1 MSIKKLLNFRKIS
14 SVFIC
19 LLCLNTPDYVQAQ
32 SIQVRV
38 NATPPQNGFIRGI
51 TGVGNYSGDNFVPV
65 KEFASVLDIPVRIDD
80 NLKKIL
86 LIIERVDI
94 TLSVDNPFVVIGEDL
109 YQMPIEVREYR
120 SEIFIPVREFTT
132 LLDRHLP
139 GSYAYDPELRHL
151 EIGFSDEI
159 NITDLYVEEKANG
172 SLIHIASTKYFGE
185 NLNYWFDESKYN
197 LTVEFYTGR
206 LDTLFMSSRDTR
218 GLVLRTTAVQH
229 LEIASIT
236 FKLSRYVDDVT
247 VTQTP
252 ASKEILISLLRS
264 NTEIPVDDYSFEL
277 DEFAQ
282 SYSEEIVARDR
293 ESWNVN
299 TVVIDP
305 GHGGKDPGTVG
316 ENGLY
321 EKDIVLDIAR
331 FLGNLLRKS
340 NLVEN
345 VIYTRNSDEFVSLK
359 KRTEVA
365 NDSEGKLFISIH
377 INANNN
383 TSIRG
388 FETYFLHP
396 GKNRD
401 ALEVLEVAQ
410 RENNVIDFYEN
421 SDPVHEFTEEELMIL
436 SITPN
441 AFVKESEQLATFI
454 SEGIDR
460 KVSWTNK
467 GVKQAGFVVLWG
479 VSMPNVLI
487 EAGFITNSRNR
498 NDLQS
503 LTVKHRIAEGIFE
516 GIRKFI
522 DEIRS

>member
-1 MSIKKLLNFRKIS
+1 MFLKKLLHFSKIP
-14 SVFIC
+14 SVIVC
-19 LLCLNTPDYVQAQ
+19 LLWLYIPDYVQAQ
-32 SIQVRV
+32 SVRISV
-38 NATPPQNGFIRGI
+38 HTIPALNGFIRGI
-51 TGVGNYSGDNFVPV
+51 SGAGEYSGDNFVPV
-65 KEFASVLDIPVRIDD
+65 KEFASFLDIPLRIDD
-80 NLKKIL
+80 NLKKIIL
-86 LIIERVDI
+86 TIERVDI
-94 TLSVDNPFVVIGEDL
+94 TLSVDNPFVVIGENL
-109 YQMPIEVREYR
+109 FQMPLEVREYR

-139 GSYAYDPELRHL
+139 GSYAYDPELRYL
-151 EIGFSDEI
+151 DVGFSDDI
-159 NITDLYVEEKANG
+159 NITDLYIEEKTNG
-172 SLIHIASTKYFGE
+172 SLIHISTTKYFGE

-206 LDTLFMSSRDTR
+206 LDTLFMTSEDTR
-218 GLVLRTTAVQH
+218 GLVLRNTAVQH
-229 LEIASIT
+229 PEIASIT
-236 FKLSRYVDDVT
+236 FRLSRYVDDIT

-252 ASKEILISLLRS
+252 TIGEILISLLQS
-264 NTEIPVDDYSFEL
+264 NTEISTDEYSFEL
-277 DEFAQ
+277 NELAPNF
-282 SYSEEIVARDR
+282 SEDIVARDR

-345 VIYTRNSDEFVSLK
+345 VIYSRNSDEFVSLK
-359 KRTEVA
+359 KRTEIA
-365 NDSEGKLFISIH
+365 NDSGGKLFISIH
-377 INANNN
+377 VNANKNKK
-383 TSIRG
+383 IRG

-396 GKNRD
+396 GKNRN
-401 ALEVLEVAQ
+401 ALEVLEVVQ
-410 RENNVIDFYEN
+410 RENNVIDLYEN
-421 SDPVHEFTEEELMIL
+421 SDPAHEFSEEELMIL
-436 SITPN
+436 SITQN
-441 AFVKESEQLATFI
+441 AFVKESEQLAAFI

-460 KVSWTNK
+460 KVNWTNK

-479 VSMPNVLI
+479 VSMPNVLV
-487 EAGFITNSRNR
+487 EAGFITNSQDR